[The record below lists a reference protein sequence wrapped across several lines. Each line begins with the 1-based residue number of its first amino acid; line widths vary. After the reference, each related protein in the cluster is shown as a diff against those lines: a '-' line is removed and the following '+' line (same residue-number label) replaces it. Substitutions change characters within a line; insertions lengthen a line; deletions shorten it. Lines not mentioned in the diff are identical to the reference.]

1 MSINTFEIQ
10 SAESDFSRHLALMN
24 EFKNGVEDI
33 EELETNCYDL
43 EKTHHRQEGHNYENI
58 IKSIFYK
65 PLVLLAHPAG
75 VEPATLSTA
84 NCASRY
90 SGTDCNKQG

>member
-1 MSINTFEIQ
+1 MGE
-10 SAESDFSRHLALMN
+10 RLVLVPYL
-24 EFKNGVEDI
+24 KLNGTKVAQ
-33 EELETNCYDL
+33 L
-43 EKTHHRQEGHNYENI
+43 NYENI

-65 PLVLLAHPAG
+65 ALVLLAHPAG

-90 SGTDCNKQG
+90 SGIDSNKQG

>member
-1 MSINTFEIQ
+1 MRKLKCGREISI
-10 SAESDFSRHLALMN
+10 SAV
-24 EFKNGVEDI
+24 FK
-33 EELETNCYDL
+33 T
-43 EKTHHRQEGHNYENI
+43 QWHNYENI

-84 NCASRY
+84 N
-90 SGTDCNKQG
+90 

>member
-10 SAESDFSRHLALMN
+10 SAESDFSRHLELMN

-43 EKTHHRQEGHNYENI
+43 EKTHYWQN
-58 IKSIFYK
+58 
-65 PLVLLAHPAG
+65 LL
-75 VEPATLSTA
+75 T
-84 NCASRY
+84 SR
-90 SGTDCNKQG
+90 N

>member
-33 EELETNCYDL
+33 EELETHSLRIRKDTSSAGFAHKSKLSLGHLSNRGLYDFSCL
-43 EKTHHRQEGHNYENI
+43 TDFEQPNI
-58 IKSIFYK
+58 
-65 PLVLLAHPAG
+65 LLG
-75 VEPATLSTA
+75 
-84 NCASRY
+84 
-90 SGTDCNKQG
+90 